1 MATRLWKTGNCS
13 FRAAFDDIP
22 IPFFDRV
29 NPPLMQRALQV
40 TTHSAEETR
49 ILGAALA
56 PLLLPGDV
64 ISLSGDLG
72 AGKTCFVQ
80 GLATA
85 LGTPGRVTSPSF
97 TIVHEYEA
105 RYPIVHLDV
114 YRLDSFQEV
123 LDLGFEEFLDPR
135 AIFILEWGDAVEPLL
150 PRSHLRIE
158 LRQGDPE
165 EEDDRIIV
173 FKPRG
178 EEWNRKLRGMRTT
191 AEALLD
197 AASRGPAGGGRFEE
211 VGPRR
216 DDGALG
222 PSAEEI

>member
-1 MATRLWKTGNCS
+1 
-13 FRAAFDDIP
+13 
-22 IPFFDRV
+22 
-29 NPPLMQRALQV
+29 MQRALQV

-85 LGTPGRVTSPSF
+85 LGAPGRITSPSF

-135 AIFILEWGDAVEPLL
+135 AILILEWGDAVEPLL

-165 EEDDRIIV
+165 QEDDRIIV

-197 AASRGPAGGGRFEE
+197 AASRGTAGGGRFEE

-222 PSAEEI
+222 PSAEEM